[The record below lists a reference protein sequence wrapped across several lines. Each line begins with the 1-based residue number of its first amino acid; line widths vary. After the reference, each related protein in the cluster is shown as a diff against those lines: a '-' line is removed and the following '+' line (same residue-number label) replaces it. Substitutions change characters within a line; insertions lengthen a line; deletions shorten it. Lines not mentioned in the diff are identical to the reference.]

1 VSDGAQLLVGVVMVA
16 GIVGILL
23 PVLPGLLMIWAAGLW
38 WTIADGGGAARWTVL
53 GVLTALLVAGTVTK
67 YVLPARSAAAR
78 GAPISTLVIGA
89 ICGIVGF
96 FVIPVIG
103 LLVGG
108 VLGIYLAEYVRLR
121 DPGAAWVSTRAALV
135 AIGIGL
141 LIELTAGV
149 LMFGVWLIGVWV
161 T

>member
-1 VSDGAQLLVGVVMVA
+1 VSNGAQLLVGVVMVA

-38 WTIADGGGAARWTVL
+38 WAIADGGGAARWTVL
-53 GVLTALLVAGTVTK
+53 GVLTVLLVAGTVTK

-78 GAPISTLVIGA
+78 GAPISTLVVGA

-103 LLVGG
+103 LPVGG
-108 VLGIYLAEYVRLR
+108 VLGIYGAEYVRLR
-121 DPGAAWVSTRAALV
+121 DPGAAWTSTRAALV

>member
-1 VSDGAQLLVGVVMVA
+1 MSDDAQVLVGLVMVV

-23 PVLPGLLMIWAAGLW
+23 PVLPGLLLIWAAGLW
-38 WTIADGGGAARWTVL
+38 WTIADGGGPARWTVL
-53 GVLTALLVAGTVTK
+53 AVMTGLLAVGTVAK

-78 GAPISTLVIGA
+78 GAPLGTLAIGA
-89 ICGIVGF
+89 VGAVIGF
-96 FVIPVIG
+96 FVIPVVGVI
-103 LLVGG
+103 VGG
-108 VLGIYLAEYVRLR
+108 VLGIYLAEYARLR
-121 DPGAAWVSTRAALV
+121 EPGPAWDSTRAALV

-149 LMFGVWLIGVWV
+149 LMFGTWLLGVWV

>member
-1 VSDGAQLLVGVVMVA
+1 VSGDAQTLVGVVMVL

-23 PVLPGLLMIWAAGLW
+23 PVLPGLLLIWAAGLW
-38 WTIADGGGAARWTVL
+38 WTIADGGGATRWTVL
-53 GVLTALLVAGTVTK
+53 AVLTALLVVGTVVK

-78 GAPISTLVIGA
+78 GAPVSTLVVGAIGA
-89 ICGIVGF
+89 VIGF
-96 FVIPVIG
+96 FVIPVVG

-108 VLGIYLAEYVRLR
+108 VVGIYLAEYVRLR
-121 DPGAAWVSTRAALV
+121 DAGRAWTSTRAALV
-135 AIGIGL
+135 AIGIGV

-149 LMFGVWLIGVWV
+149 LMFGVWLLGVWA

>member
-1 VSDGAQLLVGVVMVA
+1 VSDGAQALVGLVMVA

-23 PVLPGLLMIWAAGLW
+23 PVIPGLLLIWAAGLW
-38 WTIADGGGAARWTVL
+38 WTIADGGGPARWTVFAVMT
-53 GVLTALLVAGTVTK
+53 VLLAVGATAK

-78 GAPISTLVIGA
+78 GAPLTTLVVGGIGA
-89 ICGIVGF
+89 VIGF
-96 FVIPVIG
+96 FAIPVIG
-103 LLVGG
+103 LIVGG

-121 DPGAAWVSTRAALV
+121 EAGRAWDSTRAALV

-141 LIELTAGV
+141 LIELTAGL
-149 LMFGVWLIGVWV
+149 LMFGVWLAGVWV